1 MQRRTRPHGHAWRRP
16 LELFAFYAGFTGG
29 RQTSLTW
36 LTTYAASQLSEYFA
50 EELNAEELNTVTL
63 KMRVIPE
70 AVRSRRRILVRRGSD
85 GHGTMSIHA
94 VPCQHDDNSDPAG
107 LGLFYT
113 RGRGYCSPRSDAMDG
128 ALNKLRQRLSS
139 LELA

>member
-1 MQRRTRPHGHAWRRP
+1 MQRGDKTAWTRLETP

-50 EELNAEELNTVTL
+50 EELNAEELNTVTS

-107 LGLFYT
+107 LSLFYT
-113 RGRGYCSPRSDAMDG
+113 RRRGYCSPRSDAMDG

-139 LELA
+139 PELA